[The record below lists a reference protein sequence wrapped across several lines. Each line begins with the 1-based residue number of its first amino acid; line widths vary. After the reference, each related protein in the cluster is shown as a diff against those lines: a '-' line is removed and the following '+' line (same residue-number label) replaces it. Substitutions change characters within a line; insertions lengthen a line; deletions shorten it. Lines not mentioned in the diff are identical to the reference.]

1 MSIQS
6 QRGGNCFC
14 SPQTIV
20 HKIQTRLVGACRE
33 LNCLRGAEHGYPVEK
48 KYVEGVCMWKTNTK
62 RGGRS
67 VRKGHNMTY
76 RGQRASKQKTENNT
90 EPKQVNRPV
99 KTGYTVFWSLLQR
112 LCCLSLSKRLF
123 ITGAVLVS
131 GRPGRS
137 AVQMRTPCLDC
148 FTARDPGTT
157 WVRAEGQ
164 AEPHGVEK
172 RPESHFL
179 FFPG

>member
-1 MSIQS
+1 
-6 QRGGNCFC
+6 
-14 SPQTIV
+14 
-20 HKIQTRLVGACRE
+20 
-33 LNCLRGAEHGYPVEK
+33 
-48 KYVEGVCMWKTNTK
+48 
-62 RGGRS
+62 
-67 VRKGHNMTY
+67 MTY

-131 GRPGRS
+131 GRPGMS